1 MATDQIVADF
11 VVWAVAFGF
20 GSIFSWLV
28 WLTIRHYNYGK
39 PAYEALAGGE
49 LDDGH
54 LETTADRF
62 EGIERTQADLAKRVD
77 EVERKVDNVDD
88 KTDLIENAHATLDA
102 LYDVLTHNLAQP
114 DGHGVVAPTRGGR
127 LSSRIAR
134 SAAHRPDLARCEA
147 RGRSPAR
154 CF

>member
-28 WLTIRHYNYGK
+28 WLTIRHYSYGK

-54 LETTADRF
+54 LEATDDRF
-62 EGIERTQADLAKRVD
+62 EGIERTQAELCTRVD
-77 EVERKVDNVDD
+77 DVERKVDKVDQKSDRNYRLLEQIAEKANVDG
-88 KTDLIENAHATLDA
+88 IFF
-102 LYDVLTHNLAQP
+102 
-114 DGHGVVAPTRGGR
+114 RGG
-127 LSSRIAR
+127 SSD
-134 SAAHRPDLARCEA
+134 S
-147 RGRSPAR
+147 GPASGDD
-154 CF
+154 